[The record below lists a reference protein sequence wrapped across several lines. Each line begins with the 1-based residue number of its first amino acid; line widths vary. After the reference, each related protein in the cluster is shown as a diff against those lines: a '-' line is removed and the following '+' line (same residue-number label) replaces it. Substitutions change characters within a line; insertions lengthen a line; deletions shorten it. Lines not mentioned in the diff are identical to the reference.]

1 MLSSTGHDS
10 NASHELTAER
20 MISGTPADV
29 FDGFLSLYGPGRPDW
44 VLESELDLRAGGTW
58 RLVFQ
63 PPGVSRFRETRV
75 FSEVDRPA
83 RLGYTATVAADG
95 QPAFQ
100 TTVLMTFQA
109 QGDQTRVRL
118 TQSGFPDAAT
128 RDDFAAA
135 WPDVLTE
142 VARRLTV

>member
-1 MLSSTGHDS
+1 
-10 NASHELTAER
+10 
-20 MISGTPADV
+20 
-29 FDGFLSLYGPGRPDW
+29 
-44 VLESELDLRAGGTW
+44 
-58 RLVFQ
+58 
-63 PPGVSRFRETRV
+63 
-75 FSEVDRPA
+75 
-83 RLGYTATVAADG
+83 
-95 QPAFQ
+95 
-100 TTVLMTFQA
+100 MTFQA

>member
-1 MLSSTGHDS
+1 M
-10 NASHELTAER
+10 
-20 MISGTPADV
+20 P
-29 FDGFLSLYGPGRPDW
+29 
-44 VLESELDLRAGGTW
+44 
-58 RLVFQ
+58 
-63 PPGVSRFRETRV
+63 RFRETRV

-95 QPAFQ
+95 QPGFQ

-135 WPDVLTE
+135 WPDVLSE
-142 VARRLTV
+142 VARRLAA